1 MSPLAWIGIALVALW
16 AVAWIGFKIVSG
28 LVHVL
33 VVIGIIMIIW
43 GLLKKGARTISGGDG
58 G

>member
-1 MSPLAWIGIALVALW
+1 MSPLAWIGLALVALW

-28 LVHVL
+28 LVHAY
-33 VVIGIIMIIW
+33 VVICIVLIIW
-43 GLLKKGARTISGGDG
+43 GLLKTGARAVTGGDG